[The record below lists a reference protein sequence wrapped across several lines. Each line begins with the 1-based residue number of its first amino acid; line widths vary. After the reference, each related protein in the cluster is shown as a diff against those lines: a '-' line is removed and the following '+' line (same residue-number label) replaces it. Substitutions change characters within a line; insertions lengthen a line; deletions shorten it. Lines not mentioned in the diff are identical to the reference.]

1 MLNAAANLPWA
12 SHCDCYGDHGS
23 KLNEIHSDYNRN
35 LLGNILVS
43 DGRAAG
49 PDQTQIEGTQFWLWV
64 RVALASS

>member
-1 MLNAAANLPWA
+1 MLNAAAKLPWA

-23 KLNEIHSDYNRN
+23 KLTEIHSDYNRN

-49 PDQTQIEGTQFWLWV
+49 PD
-64 RVALASS
+64 